1 MLGDL
6 PIIQAVIVEIKI
18 PDVAPDFTG
27 QIWIDTVLKKNWLS
41 NGTSLIA
48 DWILQASLMIPYANV
63 GAFPATGSVDSIY
76 LAQDTCT
83 LYCWNGSAYVKAKG
97 DESNLD
103 THIANLNNPHSVAK
117 ADVGLSNVDN
127 TSDVNKPVSTAQQT
141 ALDGKVDDSQVLTN
155 VPLGAVFTDSDT
167 VYDDTAIQAE
177 VDLNTTHRGLVVG
190 NPHAVT
196 KTEVGL
202 SNVDN
207 TSDINKPVS
216 TAQQTALDGK
226 VDDSQVLTNV
236 PLGAVFTDSDTVY
249 DDTAIQAEVDLN
261 TTHRGLVVGNPHAT
275 SLVNIGSGTLAQLN
289 AKISDATLADSGDI
303 LFQKSASNITL
314 KTSADLLGLGV
325 TPTAKLHVKGAGATS
340 ATYALKIENSSSA
353 RMFQLGNDNKHSIG
367 PLTPIST
374 ATLKIGGSGN
384 SSPATSGST
393 QGTGHLLRFQAGGAT
408 SLDWGINA
416 SSGSF
421 WAQGVSAT
429 DLSSVRCIQL
439 QPVGGAVCIGDENTG
454 TTKNTYRLRIK
465 GSDTSASNYTIYV
478 RNSANTGL
486 FFIRNNGRINMG
498 ALPTSSAGLAA
509 GDLWNNSNVINIV

>member
-103 THIANLNNPHSVAK
+103 THIANLNNPH
-117 ADVGLSNVDN
+117 
-127 TSDVNKPVSTAQQT
+127 
-141 ALDGKVDDSQVLTN
+141 
-155 VPLGAVFTDSDT
+155 
-167 VYDDTAIQAE
+167 
-177 VDLNTTHRGLVVG
+177 
-190 NPHAVT
+190 AVT

-202 SNVDN
+202 SNLDN
-207 TSDINKPVS
+207 TSDVNKPVS